1 MTDPALPPCAPQFET
16 ATQQRQA
23 SMLGMWIFLSTEI
36 LLFGGAILCYAIY
49 RMQHPAAFIAAG
61 RHTLLLAGTVNTA
74 VLLFSSYL
82 VARAVQ
88 HIEAGARTA
97 VTRLLGFAAAL
108 GAVFLTIKGF
118 EYAHE
123 IHEGLFPGPAFHIDG
138 TNPSAQQMFFV
149 LYFTL
154 TALHA
159 VHVAIGMLA
168 LTVCAWKVH
177 RAPDPLRLST
187 NVDVIG
193 LYWHLVDI
201 IWVFLFPLFY
211 LLGRSS

>member
-1 MTDPALPPCAPQFET
+1 MTDPTAPPCAPQFET
-16 ATQQRQA
+16 AQQQRQ
-23 SMLGMWIFLSTEI
+23 SSLLGMWIFLSTET

-61 RHTLLLAGTVNTA
+61 RHTLLLAGTINTA
-74 VLLFSSYL
+74 ILLLSSYL
-82 VARAVQ
+82 VARAVH
-88 HIEAGARTA
+88 HIEAGSRAA

-108 GAVFLTIKGF
+108 AVVFLTIKGF
-118 EYAHE
+118 EYTHE
-123 IHEGLFPGPAFHIDG
+123 IHDGLFPGPAFHIEGDD
-138 TNPSAQQMFFV
+138 PHAQQMFFV

-159 VHVAIGMLA
+159 VHVAIGA
-168 LTVCAWKVH
+168 LTLAVCAWKVH
-177 RAPDPLRLST
+177 HANDPQRLAT
-187 NVDVIG
+187 MVDLAG
-193 LYWHLVDI
+193 LYWHFVDI